1 MWLEIAS
8 TKETEGV
15 NKAQEVLFTLP
26 PIKRAEELVHLETV
40 RAADGVESFI
50 FPSSLRF
57 CVTHD
62 VRVAAVFGW
71 DMENLDGSLSVLV
84 QAAAANASRAEAA
97 GSGLSA
103 RTQLLLEILMVL
115 MCVGAVTGRPTSFNC

>member
-1 MWLEIAS
+1 MWLKIAS

-57 CVTHD
+57 YVTHD
-62 VRVAAVFGW
+62 VRMVAVFGW
-71 DMENLDGSLSVLV
+71 DMENLDGSWSVL
-84 QAAAANASRAEAA
+84 QQAANASLTEAA
-97 GSGLSA
+97 GTGLSA